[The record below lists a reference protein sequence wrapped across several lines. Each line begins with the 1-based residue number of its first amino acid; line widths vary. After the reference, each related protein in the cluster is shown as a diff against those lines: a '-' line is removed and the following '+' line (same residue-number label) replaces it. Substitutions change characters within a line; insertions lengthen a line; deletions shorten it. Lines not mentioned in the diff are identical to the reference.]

1 VIVTL
6 ALMFYFS
13 ATLTMIVIVAAL
25 AYAGLRWLLYGPQ
38 RRATDERI
46 VHEAKAATHFIETLR
61 GMMAIKLN
69 LRERERRAAYLNH
82 VVDQTNADVRVQN
95 LALMQRAGNVLVFG
109 LENIAVI
116 WVGATLVLDGL
127 LSVGMLFAFLLF
139 KMLFITRVNNLVD
152 KAIEFSMLDLHADRV
167 ADIALAQPEGGVELP
182 AVGRADAPSAAFVI
196 EARNLGFAYGIEGFV
211 FRGMEF
217 SARPGETV
225 AIVGPSG
232 AGKTTLV
239 KVLAGLLDR
248 TEGQLT
254 ASGRDVRDWDKA
266 AYRGRIGVVMQD
278 DHLFVGTLEDNIS
291 FFDPQ
296 HDAERVRQCARL
308 AMIDEEIDAMP
319 MQFNTIVG
327 SLGMALSGG
336 QRSRV
341 LLARALYRRPQI
353 LFLDETFDQ
362 LDLARERSITD
373 GLRKTGIGVV
383 IVSHRPET
391 VGAVDRVV
399 HLGAISEPVQIRA
412 A

>member
-1 VIVTL
+1 
-6 ALMFYFS
+6 
-13 ATLTMIVIVAAL
+13 
-25 AYAGLRWLLYGPQ
+25 
-38 RRATDERI
+38 
-46 VHEAKAATHFIETLR
+46 
-61 GMMAIKLN
+61 
-69 LRERERRAAYLNH
+69 
-82 VVDQTNADVRVQN
+82 
-95 LALMQRAGNVLVFG
+95 
-109 LENIAVI
+109 
-116 WVGATLVLDGL
+116 
-127 LSVGMLFAFLLF
+127 
-139 KMLFITRVNNLVD
+139 
-152 KAIEFSMLDLHADRV
+152 
-167 ADIALAQPEGGVELP
+167 
-182 AVGRADAPSAAFVI
+182 
-196 EARNLGFAYGIEGFV
+196 
-211 FRGMEF
+211 MEF

-341 LLARALYRRPQI
+341 LLARALYRKPQI

-391 VGAVDRVV
+391 VGAVDRIVQ
-399 HLGAISEPVQIRA
+399 LGTVSEPTKIRA